1 MANND
6 DELLVDFKDH
16 VLTLTINRPERR
28 NALSPTARFKLNSEL
43 IKASKDR
50 RIGAIVITGAGD
62 KAFCSG
68 GDVNFERGAVPEGQ
82 AGDVHGTVEAMRLCQ
97 VPIVAAVKGYA
108 VGSGNWLAYLCD
120 LTVAADNAVFA
131 QNGARIGSGA
141 AGYFVAY
148 LTRVVGE
155 KKAREMWYLCRRY
168 TAQEALA
175 MGLINEVFPLAEFDD
190 RLGEYCKELVQRS
203 PTTIKL
209 LKTTFDRALDDLRSL
224 RADYW
229 QSMVAPEFGVNGE
242 LHEGVTAFK
251 EKREPDFTP
260 WRLEVPPTTKV

>member
-1 MANND
+1 MSDTA
-6 DELLVDFKDH
+6 ELLVDLSDNI
-16 VLTLTINRPERR
+16 LTLTINRPEKR
-28 NALSPTARFKLNSEL
+28 NALSPTARFKLNQEL
-43 IKASKDR
+43 LKASTNKEV
-50 RIGAIVITGAGD
+50 GVIVITGAGD

-68 GDVNFERGAVPEGQ
+68 GDVSFERGSVPEGQ
-82 AGDVHGTVEAMRLCQ
+82 TGDIHGTIEAMRVCQ

-120 LTVAADNAVFA
+120 LTLAADNAIFA

-168 TAQEALA
+168 SAQQALE
-175 MGLINEVFPLAEFDD
+175 MGLINEVFPLDEFDV
-190 RLGEYCKELVQRS
+190 RVREYCQELVQRS

-209 LKTTFDRALDDLRSL
+209 LKTTFDRALDDLRGL

-229 QSMVAPEFGVNGE
+229 QAMVAPEFGENGE
-242 LHEGVTAFK
+242 LAEGVAAFR
-251 EKREPDFTP
+251 EKREPDFSA
-260 WRLEVPPTTKV
+260 WRRG